1 MAVPLPILD
10 TLPNQPSVASKVQ
23 GWLVSGAQYAGS
35 IGTFTTSV
43 AVAGTTSTATATGII
58 DPSGALVSSLITTTI
73 GQYTMVLTVGT
84 LAVASCMFNVAA

>member
-1 MAVPLPILD
+1 MTVPVPILD
-10 TLPNQPSVASKVQ
+10 TLPNQPTVASKVQ
-23 GWLVSGAQYAGS
+23 GWLVSSAQYAGS

-43 AVAGTTSTATATGII
+43 AVAGTTATATATGII